1 MQKISLPQKVENLLK
16 ANPNEKFTAR
26 QIAEQITKI
35 YAEDYKEKRANP
47 RFENDN
53 AFIQQIVAEI
63 GTHKKPILKKNLHIF
78 CMDKPRPRLF
88 WYDPDNINNDISF
101 MESEIVENSDKPV
114 FVSKDKVT
122 EHDLYPLLID
132 YLKNEL
138 DLFCQRI
145 DEKRSKNSYRGGGN
159 QWLHPDIVAIKP
171 IDKDWNNLIRT
182 CVKHG
187 AGQRVS
193 FMSFEVKK
201 ELNGSNLRKSFF
213 QAVSNS
219 SWANEGYLVAPSI
232 TNNIE
237 QELRMLSAL
246 HGIGVII
253 LNPEDPSESEIF
265 LPAKAKA
272 NVDWQS
278 VDRITKENEDFK
290 DFIELVSTYYQTGR
304 IRQRDWNKVKR

>member
-47 RFENDN
+47 RFKNDN

-63 GTHKKPILKKNLHIF
+63 GTHKKPILKKKLHIF

-101 MESEIVENSDKPV
+101 TESEIVENSDKPV

-145 DEKRSKNSYRGGGN
+145 DEKRSKNSYGVGGN
-159 QWLHPDIVAIKP
+159 Q
-171 IDKDWNNLIRT
+171 
-182 CVKHG
+182 
-187 AGQRVS
+187 
-193 FMSFEVKK
+193 
-201 ELNGSNLRKSFF
+201 
-213 QAVSNS
+213 
-219 SWANEGYLVAPSI
+219 
-232 TNNIE
+232 
-237 QELRMLSAL
+237 
-246 HGIGVII
+246 
-253 LNPEDPSESEIF
+253 
-265 LPAKAKA
+265 
-272 NVDWQS
+272 
-278 VDRITKENEDFK
+278 
-290 DFIELVSTYYQTGR
+290 
-304 IRQRDWNKVKR
+304 